1 MSGRDL
7 ATLSGD
13 LGFRDRGMAS
23 DPGAGVSTASTI
35 STMRGSIR
43 QVQMRPGL
51 FAHST
56 DVLDLQSST
65 VQAMLTRQFHVVLV
79 LDGQIDVAFG
89 SHDLNMAVDCR
100 NRRSRAEG
108 ALIALPEPTLFTRRA
123 HRGKRERKVSISADA
138 DWLAA
143 SGLCSMCA
151 DCPLARL
158 FGGHLAIARWRPSA
172 KVVALAEQI
181 HSPPAYAL
189 PLQKLYMESR
199 AIEILTEAFLAVSG
213 TGTGTDNTEGAALRP
228 RDELRMRELRDF
240 LDEDAATGLS
250 LEAIASRI
258 GSNPSTLQRNFRA
271 VYGMTVFEYLRERN
285 LRRAREALERG
296 GVSVAEAADIAGYGS
311 AANFA
316 TAYRRCFGITPR
328 QSRAWV

>member
-1 MSGRDL
+1 MSGC
-7 ATLSGD
+7 D
-13 LGFRDRGMAS
+13 LGSRGS
-23 DPGAGVSTASTI
+23 SVVTDPGAGA

-56 DVLDLQSST
+56 DVLDLQGST
-65 VQAMLTRQFHVVLV
+65 IQVMLTRQFHVVLV
-79 LDGQIDVAFG
+79 LDGEVDVAFG
-89 SHDLNMAVDCR
+89 SHDLSMAVDCR

-123 HRGKRERKVSISADA
+123 YRGKRERKVSISASA

-143 SGLCSMCA
+143 SGLCFTRA
-151 DCPLARL
+151 DCPLESL
-158 FGGHLAIARWRPSA
+158 CGDHLAIARWRPSA

-213 TGTGTDNTEGAALRP
+213 ADGTDGTDGTESAALRP

-240 LDEDAATGLS
+240 LDEDAAAGLS
-250 LEAIASRI
+250 MEAIASHV
-258 GSNPSTLQRNFRA
+258 GSNPSTLQRNFRT
-271 VYGMTVFEYLRERN
+271 VFGMTVFKYLRERK

-316 TAYRRCFGITPR
+316 TAYRRCFGITPG